1 MGDAHR
7 LCHLAGAPA
16 SSPFRFGMEGFFNQS
31 FNPIIT
37 GRESLLLPEVE
48 RPAAGGAVYCAV
60 LAGDL
65 HLEDD
70 IGLLP
75 GGGAGAGEKGD
86 KPALEGS
93 EAALDLALGLG

>member
-1 MGDAHR
+1 MGVVDASETAQREVEIKECGGRNGTHS
-7 LCHLAGAPA
+7 A
-16 SSPFRFGMEGFFNQS
+16 
-31 FNPIIT
+31 T
-37 GRESLLLPEVE
+37 GRESLLLPELE
-48 RPAAGGAVYCAV
+48 RPAAGGAVYGAV

>member
-1 MGDAHR
+1 MMADLRRVAEISW
-7 LCHLAGAPA
+7 L
-16 SSPFRFGMEGFFNQS
+16 
-31 FNPIIT
+31 
-37 GRESLLLPEVE
+37 
-48 RPAAGGAVYCAV
+48 RPAKSMEWALSARRRQRGERWRSRRVAGGEVYGAV

-75 GGGAGAGEKGD
+75 GGGAGVGEKSD

>member
-1 MGDAHR
+1 
-7 LCHLAGAPA
+7 
-16 SSPFRFGMEGFFNQS
+16 MEGFFNQS

-48 RPAAGGAVYCAV
+48 RPAAGGAVYGAV